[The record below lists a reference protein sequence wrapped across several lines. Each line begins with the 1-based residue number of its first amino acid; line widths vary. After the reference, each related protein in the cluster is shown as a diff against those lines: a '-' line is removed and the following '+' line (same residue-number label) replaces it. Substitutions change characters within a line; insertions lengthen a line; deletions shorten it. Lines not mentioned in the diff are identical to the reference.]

1 MPEISRFYGLFI
13 FMNYNDYNPPHFH
26 AWYGEYKIT
35 VTIENGIVE
44 GKMPKRALNI
54 VFDWMELHKDE
65 LMQNWENARTGKTL
79 NKIEPLR

>member
-1 MPEISRFYGLFI
+1 
-13 FMNYNDYNPPHFH
+13 MNYNDHNPPHFH

-44 GKMPKRALNI
+44 GKMPRRALNI

-65 LMQNWENARTGKTL
+65 LMLNWENARTGKTL
-79 NKIEPLR
+79 NKIDPLR

>member
-13 FMNYNDYNPPHFH
+13 FMNYNDHNPPHFH

-44 GKMPKRALNI
+44 GKMPRRALNI

-65 LMQNWENARTGKTL
+65 LMLNWENARTGKTL
-79 NKIEPLR
+79 NKIDPLR